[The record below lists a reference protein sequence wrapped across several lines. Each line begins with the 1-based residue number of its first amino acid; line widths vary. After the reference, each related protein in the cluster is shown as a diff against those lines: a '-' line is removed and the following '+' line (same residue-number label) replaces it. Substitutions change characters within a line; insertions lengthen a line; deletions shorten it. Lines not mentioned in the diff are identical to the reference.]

1 MAAEGEVVGGRY
13 RLVRPLASGHMSRIW
28 LAADEK
34 TDTWVVVKHCAI
46 PQGLTTGQ
54 RELIR
59 DLALPE
65 AVAASRVEHP
75 NVIHTLDVL
84 PSWDGP
90 WIVMEYLPSRSLH
103 QMIDESGPLSPVR
116 VARIGLVLVSALRA
130 AGRAG
135 VLHLDVK
142 PGNVL
147 VTTEGRVVLT
157 DFGPA
162 VTPNGIRTLA
172 DAGIVLGSPKY
183 IAPERIFD
191 HATDERSD
199 LWSLGATLYHAVEGR
214 PPYTRPTT
222 TEVLRA
228 IGTDPPRPPR
238 LAGPLAPVLAGLLRR
253 DPSERMSM
261 TGAEW
266 ALRGVIEASRR
277 RPRSAARRRIPAIVA
292 AVAVTTTL
300 TAVAATAQ
308 GETRARTDQVLPTL
322 PAAATSHPAATT
334 TRHPGAVATSG
345 PAATAPIHPAA
356 TAPIHPAAIASS
368 DPAATAPIHPAAT
381 ASGHPAAAATSDP
394 AAVVTS
400 PRLETPPPDGYTWWA
415 DPDGYLVAVPAGWR
429 RDEIPGGRA
438 FRSGRDRALLGIT
451 PLPEPPS
458 DVVAELEIAEMETHL
473 PGYRRL
479 RLEALPDPSA
489 AVWEYTFQDPDG
501 TVMRSLRRITSAGG
515 RSYVLE
521 WQSTREAWPTR
532 LPDFTVVLASFAAHP

>member
-1 MAAEGEVVGGRY
+1 MAAVGEVVGGRY

-28 LAADEK
+28 LSVDEK
-34 TDTWVVVKHCAI
+34 TDEYVVAKHCAL
-46 PQGLTTGQ
+46 PHGLTIGQ
-54 RELIR
+54 QELLR
-59 DLALPE
+59 DWALPE
-65 AVAASRVEHP
+65 AAAASRVEHP
-75 NVIHTLDVL
+75 NVIRTHDVL

-90 WIVMEYLPSRSLH
+90 WIIMEYLPSRSLH

-116 VARIGLVLVSALRA
+116 VARIGLLLVSALRA

-147 VTTEGRVVLT
+147 ITGEGRVVLT

-183 IAPERIFD
+183 IAPERIYD

-214 PPYTRPTT
+214 PPFMRPTT
-222 TEVLRA
+222 AEVLRA
-228 IGTDPPRPPR
+228 VGFSRPDPPRR
-238 LAGPLAPVLAGLLRR
+238 AGPLAPVLAGLLRR
-253 DPSERMSM
+253 DPSDRLTV

-277 RPRSAARRRIPAIVA
+277 KPRSTARRRIPARVA

-308 GETRARTDQVLPTL
+308 GETRARTGNAAITSTT
-322 PAAATSHPAATT
+322 PAHTGRPAPAVA
-334 TRHPGAVATSG
+334 HPGQG
-345 PAATAPIHPAA
+345 PAAGTGLAGE
-356 TAPIHPAAIASS
+356 
-368 DPAATAPIHPAAT
+368 D
-381 ASGHPAAAATSDP
+381 
-394 AAVVTS
+394 
-400 PRLETPPPDGYTWWA
+400 PPPDGHTWW
-415 DPDGYLVAVPAGWR
+415 DSPEGYRVAVPSGWR
-429 RDEIPGGRA
+429 RDEVPGGLA
-438 FRSGRDRALLGIT
+438 FRSDRSRTLLGIT
-451 PLPEPPS
+451 ALPEPPS

-473 PGYRRL
+473 PGYHRL
-479 RLEALPDPSA
+479 RLEALPSPLA
-489 AVWEYTFQDPDG
+489 AIWEYTFQDPDG
-501 TVMRSLRRITSAGG
+501 TAMRSLRRITNIGG

-521 WQSTREAWPTR
+521 WQSTRKAWTDQ
-532 LPDFTVVLASFAAHP
+532 LPGFTVVLASFTTRP